1 MGTLGL
7 LGLAALVFLLAYGA
21 TRYLCSPAAWLRQ
34 LDHPN
39 ERSLHAMPTP
49 RTGGLA
55 ILASIVVGLA
65 VSQALFANGQ
75 GSATNRWII
84 GAALL
89 LGAVSFW
96 DDRIGLPPGLRFAVH
111 SVAAVAVVVWWL
123 ACDVAGAMVS
133 ARRCMGS
140 STATT
145 RTVPEPSRQAPA
157 PAF

>member
-1 MGTLGL
+1 MRTLESL
-7 LGLAALVFLLAYGA
+7 ALAALVFLLAYGA

-39 ERSLHAMPTP
+39 ERSLHAVPTP

-65 VSQALFANGQ
+65 ISQAMFADGE

-84 GAALL
+84 GAAPL

-111 SVAAVAVVVWWL
+111 SVAAIAEIGR
-123 ACDVAGAMVS
+123 ASC
-133 ARRCMGS
+133 R
-140 STATT
+140 
-145 RTVPEPSRQAPA
+145 E
-157 PAF
+157 